1 MTEEQNTEPL
11 ADVLVVD
18 EIEETAIS
26 TEGDNASITD
36 NVSVADDELQTL
48 PESEA
53 IITQE
58 ILVTTTDPIKFAELL
73 LEWGKKG
80 ARLKEKSYV
89 YLRRM
94 PLQAHLVIEVGEENI
109 ISPDANSKVSPVG
122 DYLKPEQF
130 EELSWAEVVQLGKKL
145 GLKYGKRDEMTA
157 EYFAYVEKEYGIVF
171 K

>member
-18 EIEETAIS
+18 ETEETVIS
-26 TEGDNASITD
+26 TEGDNASITGNTSITD
-36 NVSVADDELQTL
+36 NASVVDDELQTL

-109 ISPDANSKVSPVG
+109 ISPDANSKASPVG
-122 DYLKPEQF
+122 DYLK
-130 EELSWAEVVQLGKKL
+130 
-145 GLKYGKRDEMTA
+145 
-157 EYFAYVEKEYGIVF
+157 
-171 K
+171 